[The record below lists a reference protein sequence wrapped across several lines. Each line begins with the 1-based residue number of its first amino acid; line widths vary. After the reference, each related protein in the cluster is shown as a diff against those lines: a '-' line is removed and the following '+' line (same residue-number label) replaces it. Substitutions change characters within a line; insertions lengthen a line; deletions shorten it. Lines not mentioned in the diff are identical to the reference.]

1 MEEKEEAIIA
11 LKELCEHTGAAFAPF
26 IKVSFEEI
34 YKLLP
39 YPKYKLN
46 SNFIFS

>member
-11 LKELCEHTGAAFAPF
+11 LKELCEHTGAAFAPY

-39 YPKYKLN
+39 YPK
-46 SNFIFS
+46 